1 MPYEN
6 EIRIAGHLGSDAEFR
21 QAGSKQIAEFSVA
34 VSRGKDKETDWFR
47 VVLWEPYE
55 NQKAAL
61 VKGAGVAVK
70 GRMLC
75 DKWEKDGQK
84 RESWKLNANAYGLLL
99 LAPKAGMPVNA
110 PDSDVERLMDRL
122 RYPEQPAKP
131 EAPQGI
137 ESNADLP
144 F

>member
-6 EIRIAGHLGSDAEFR
+6 EIRIAGHLGRDAEFR

-34 VSRGKDKETDWFR
+34 VSRGKDKGTDWFR
-47 VVLWEPYE
+47 VTVWEPYE

-61 VKGAGVAVK
+61 VKGAGVAIK
-70 GRMLC
+70 GRMQC
-75 DKWEKDGQK
+75 DVVEKDGSK
-84 RESWKLNANAYGLLL
+84 REYWKVQANAYGVLL
-99 LAPKAGMPVNA
+99 LAPKDTGQ
-110 PDSDVERLMDRL
+110 DVQQLADRL
-122 RYPEQPAKP
+122 RYPQQPAKP
-131 EAPQGI
+131 EPLDDV

>member
-70 GRMLC
+70 GRMQC
-75 DKWEKDGQK
+75 DRWEKDGVK

-99 LAPKAGMPVNA
+99 LAPKAADQSVQQLA
-110 PDSDVERLMDRL
+110 DRL

-131 EAPQGI
+131 EALQGV
-137 ESNADLP
+137 ETNADLP